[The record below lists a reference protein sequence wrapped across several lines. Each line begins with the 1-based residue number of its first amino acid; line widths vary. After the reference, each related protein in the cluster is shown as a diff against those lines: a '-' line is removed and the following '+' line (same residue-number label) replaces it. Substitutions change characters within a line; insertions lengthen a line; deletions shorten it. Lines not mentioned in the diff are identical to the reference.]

1 MRTIIRDIRRARG
14 LTQNQLAE
22 ISRVPR
28 ICISRYESGKHYPSM
43 SNAMKLA
50 KVLNVSI
57 EELLGKKAG

>member
-1 MRTIIRDIRRARG
+1 MRTIIRDIRRERG

-28 ICISRYESGKHYPSM
+28 ICISRYESGKYYPSM